1 MGDLI
6 LVRSDGHPAYNFAVV
21 IDDHQMEITHVIR
34 CDDHISNTP
43 RQLAVYRAFG
53 WTPPDFAHLSTVLGP
68 DRARLSKRHG
78 ATSLQ
83 NFREMGILPEALRNY
98 LALLGWSPAGGE
110 TEILSTDE
118 LLAQFSLEH
127 ITKSPAVFDIR
138 KLKWMNRQ
146 YMKQLPPAELAKR
159 AVPFLAQPGFIAE
172 PALPA
177 VVGWL
182 ERVLDAVLKN
192 LDALAQLPTATQS
205 IFRFDAAKVLGTAAP
220 VGFSLD
226 DADRQV
232 LAAFIPK
239 VLAEASGG
247 LSYSRFREI
256 AQDVQQET
264 GKTGR
269 ALFHPIRVA
278 LTGEISGPE
287 LEKLIPIFEEGAK
300 LPLKT
305 HVKNCAERLREFAAA
320 AALPISVS
328 PGASGDIPASS
339 SKS

>member
-1 MGDLI
+1 
-6 LVRSDGHPAYNFAVV
+6 
-21 IDDHQMEITHVIR
+21 
-34 CDDHISNTP
+34 
-43 RQLAVYRAFG
+43 
-53 WTPPDFAHLSTVLGP
+53 
-68 DRARLSKRHG
+68 
-78 ATSLQ
+78 
-83 NFREMGILPEALRNY
+83 ALRNY

-232 LAAFIPK
+232 LA
-239 VLAEASGG
+239 
-247 LSYSRFREI
+247 
-256 AQDVQQET
+256 
-264 GKTGR
+264 GR
-269 ALFHPIRVA
+269 ATGDGQNWPSAVPSHPGRPNGRNFGTRA
-278 LTGEISGPE
+278 RKAHPD
-287 LEKLIPIFEEGAK
+287 F
-300 LPLKT
+300 
-305 HVKNCAERLREFAAA
+305 
-320 AALPISVS
+320 
-328 PGASGDIPASS
+328 
-339 SKS
+339 